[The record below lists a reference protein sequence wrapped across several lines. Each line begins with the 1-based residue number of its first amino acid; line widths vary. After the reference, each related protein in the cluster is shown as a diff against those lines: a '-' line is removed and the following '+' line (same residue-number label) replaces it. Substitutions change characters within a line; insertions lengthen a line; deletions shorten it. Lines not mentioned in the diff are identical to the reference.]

1 MSGDNLY
8 LLSALPTLDELG
20 SVPPMSLARLLEQ
33 VVASEGNHL
42 VLEALLLSD
51 DLLQRQAFLSNEID
65 HAEPAVLSAAQARDE
80 EPLPDYLEPA
90 SEDISGQNTI
100 DALWDTYYQYTA
112 GVAET
117 QKNSFLQRWIEYEV
131 GLRNALVAARANALK
146 LDSQEYLVAEELGSA
161 KEDFSNL
168 INEWTAAPDP
178 ISGLKVLDTARWQWL
193 WENDGWFTFKD
204 DELAAYGAKLMLIQ
218 RWYRLGEGQN

>member
-1 MSGDNLY
+1 MAGDNYY
-8 LLSALPTLDELG
+8 LMSALPGLGDLG
-20 SVPPMSLARLLEQ
+20 SLPPMSLARLLEQ
-33 VVASEGNHL
+33 VIDCEGNHV

-51 DLLQRQAFLSNEID
+51 DLLQRQALLSNEID
-65 HAEPAVLSAAQARDE
+65 QAEPAVLSAAQARDE

-100 DALWDTYYQYTA
+100 DALWNTYYHYAA
-112 GVAET
+112 GVAEN
-117 QKNSFLQRWIEYEV
+117 QKNSFLQKWIEYEV
-131 GLRNALVAARANALK
+131 GLRNALVVARAKALN
-146 LDSQEYLVAEELGSA
+146 LDSQDYLVAEELGSA

-168 INEWTAAPDP
+168 IAEWAAASDP
-178 ISGLKVLDTARWQWL
+178 VAGLKVLDAARWQWL

-218 RWYRLGEGQN
+218 RWYRLSEEQN